1 VLASDTMRPAA
12 GLPLLGAAGV
22 LLVVA
27 LFFGGG
33 SGDGRLFWIG
43 AGALVCALAALTA
56 SLAGLLPSPVPSGPG
71 AWVLGLLACFVVWNA
86 VTIRWSVEPDRS
98 WAYANRGLV
107 YLALAVLGLYV
118 GALAPRSAQL
128 VAGGLCL
135 LFAGV
140 LLWALA
146 GKVFPGLFPDGARVA
161 RLRNPV
167 GYWNALALVCDLA
180 LPLFLWLSA
189 RRRDLGALGVYA
201 AMVALLLTYS
211 RGGILVGALAVALWL
226 WIGVSRRESLAT
238 LAVSLPAALAV
249 IGIAL
254 VLPGVAKDFQPS
266 SMRVRDGALFGLA
279 LVVGGLLVFWLA
291 RRELGREE
299 LRTLGVI
306 AAVLMVVGAGALA
319 AKGGWLEGFRGSD
332 TPQVAQGPGR
342 ISSTSSNNRWIWW
355 QEAWRVFQDE
365 PVGGKGAGSFEVARR
380 PERHNSLVTIEPHN
394 VAIQALAETGVIGL
408 LLGGGAAIAALLAV
422 AVAARRLDG
431 KERAAAIAL
440 ALAVPSYLL
449 HALGD
454 IDWDFVAA
462 SAPVFFALGVLIGV
476 RSVVREPRRRPL
488 LAATAAVVAL
498 AALYS
503 LTAPWLGGRRV
514 EDAYAALDRND
525 PAAAVSAARDA
536 RDLDPLSLEPLW
548 AWALAEAFAGNRDA
562 AVHQYLRAISLQP
575 ANSETWYAL
584 GAYEFELERYKAA
597 YRYLN
602 EAYTRDPYGPAGE
615 KGGLLDQAR
624 AKAFAAAQ

>member
-1 VLASDTMRPAA
+1 MRAAA

-22 LLVVA
+22 LLAVA

-43 AGALVCALAALTA
+43 AGAVVSALAALTA
-56 SLAGLLPSPVPSGPG
+56 SLAGLLPSPAPTGPG
-71 AWVLGLLACFVVWNA
+71 TWALGLLAGFVVWNG
-86 VTIRWSVEPDRS
+86 VTIWWSVEPDRS

-107 YLALAVLGLYV
+107 YLALAMLGLYV
-118 GALAPRSAQL
+118 GALAPRPAQV

-135 LFAGV
+135 LFGGV

-189 RRRDLGALGVYA
+189 RRRDLGALGVYLA
-201 AMVALLLTYS
+201 LTALLLTYS
-211 RGGILVGALAVALWL
+211 RGGVLVGVVAVVLWL
-226 WIGVSRRESLAT
+226 WLGVSRRESLLT
-238 LAVSLPAALAV
+238 LAVTLPVALAV
-249 IGIAL
+249 VGIAL
-254 VLPGVAKDFQPS
+254 VLPGVAKDLQPS
-266 SMRVRDGALFGLA
+266 SVRVRDGALFGVA

-291 RRELGREE
+291 RRELRRGE
-299 LRTLGVI
+299 LRALGAV
-306 AAVLMVVGAGALA
+306 AAVLVAVGAGALA

-332 TPQVAQGPGR
+332 TPQVSQGPGR

-365 PVGGKGAGSFEVARR
+365 PLGGKGAGSFEVARR
-380 PERHNSLVTIEPHN
+380 PQRHNSLVTIEPHN
-394 VAIQALAETGVIGL
+394 IAIQALAETGVIGL

-422 AVAARRLDG
+422 AAAARRLEG
-431 KERAAAIAL
+431 RERAAAIAL

-462 SAPVFFALGVLIGV
+462 GAPVFFALGVLIGA
-476 RSVVREPRRRPL
+476 SSTLREPRRRLL
-488 LAATAAVVAL
+488 LALTVAVVAL
-498 AALYS
+498 ASLYS
-503 LTAPWLGGRRV
+503 LTAPWLGARRV

-536 RDLDPLSLEPLW
+536 HDLNPLSLEPLW
-548 AWALAEAFAGNRDA
+548 AWALAEALAGNTDA
-562 AVHQYLRAISLQP
+562 AVHQYLRAIALQP
-575 ANSETWYAL
+575 ANSDTWYDL
-584 GAYEFELERYKAA
+584 GAYELDLKRYKAA

-602 EAYTRDPYGPAGE
+602 EAYTRDPYGPPGE

-624 AKAFAAAQ
+624 TKAFAAAK